1 MTRADAIKRWTIIAR
16 VVFRA
21 EDKIADDWHDRLTEA
36 TKLSKEEQS
45 VVAEEYCEAVA
56 HEIVDRMT
64 DKELARIK

>member
-1 MTRADAIKRWTIIAR
+1 MTRADAIERWTIIAR

>member
-1 MTRADAIKRWTIIAR
+1 MTREEALDRWETIVR

-36 TKLSKEEQS
+36 TKLSKEVQS

-56 HEIVDRMT
+56 KEIVDRMT
-64 DKELARIK
+64 DKELARMR

>member
-1 MTRADAIKRWTIIAR
+1 
-16 VVFRA
+16 VFRA

-64 DKELARIK
+64 DKELARMK

>member
-1 MTRADAIKRWTIIAR
+1 MTREEAIERWATIAR

-21 EDKIADDWHDRLTEA
+21 EDHIADDWHERLTEA
-36 TKLSKEEQS
+36 TKLSKEAQS

>member
-1 MTRADAIKRWTIIAR
+1 MTRADAIERWTIITR

-36 TKLSKEEQS
+36 TKQSKEVQS

-64 DKELARIK
+64 DKELRG

>member
-1 MTRADAIKRWTIIAR
+1 MTRADAIERWTIITR

-36 TKLSKEEQS
+36 TKLSKEVQS

>member
-1 MTRADAIKRWTIIAR
+1 MTRADAIERWTIITR

-36 TKLSKEEQS
+36 TKQSKEVQS